1 MPRQDGVA
9 ASAGVQKDNPS
20 AAQPR
25 LLRSS
30 SANASLFAGKQSNTG
45 TKRGAAP
52 PSVVLIRNPEDGDQE
67 GQFLVDIGTLIDRSP
82 DFPNGRYRI
91 IEILGS
97 GKSFGAGG
105 ELE

>member
-1 MPRQDGVA
+1 M
-9 ASAGVQKDNPS
+9 
-20 AAQPR
+20 
-25 LLRSS
+25 
-30 SANASLFAGKQSNTG
+30 
-45 TKRGAAP
+45 
-52 PSVVLIRNPEDGDQE
+52 IRNPEDGDQE
-67 GQFLVDIGTLIDRSP
+67 GQFLVDIGPLIDRSP